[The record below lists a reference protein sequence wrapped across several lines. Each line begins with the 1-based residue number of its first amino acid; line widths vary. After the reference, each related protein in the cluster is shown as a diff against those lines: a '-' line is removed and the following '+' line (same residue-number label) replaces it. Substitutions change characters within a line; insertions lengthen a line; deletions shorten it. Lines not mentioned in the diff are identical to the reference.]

1 MNPALEKYLDTISR
15 KLKPL
20 PISER
25 IDIVKEIKGSI
36 LEMEQDGLS
45 EEQILNRLGSPKQ
58 LAKAYLADLLTKEK
72 HFSIRHILVVCAFY
86 SITGFSGLFV
96 IPVLGIIA
104 PSFLLFG
111 ILSPL
116 AGAVK
121 LIDYLLRLDLPF
133 AKQIGFTFGS
143 AELSPAPSFFASIV
157 TGLALALIGY
167 GAWKLLIFYCRKVG
181 SAKRILDI

>member
-1 MNPALEKYLDTISR
+1 MESFNGGNHKFERRTVMNPALEEYLDTVSR
-15 KLKPL
+15 KIKPL

-45 EEQILNRLGSPKQ
+45 EEQILNRLGSSKE
-58 LAKAYLADLLTKEK
+58 LAKAYLTDLLTKEK
-72 HFSIRHILVVCAFY
+72 NFRIRHILAVCAFY

-111 ILSPL
+111 LLSPL
-116 AGAVK
+116 AGA
-121 LIDYLLRLDLPF
+121 
-133 AKQIGFTFGS
+133 
-143 AELSPAPSFFASIV
+143 
-157 TGLALALIGY
+157 
-167 GAWKLLIFYCRKVG
+167 
-181 SAKRILDI
+181 ILDI